1 MAIDVERF
9 RTLPAYETHS
19 PLPAVVADMDAL
31 SAAAVKWRSYR
42 RMMRWISGGLLAA
55 GIISF
60 MADQPLFG
68 VLGIVG
74 AIAGF
79 IYAYRYARAVLT
91 HQHRID
97 AVRSISS
104 ILASDTDTKAAV
116 SVNLAFKEDRKL
128 LHEEEWPVR
137 RSGKQRFYADSWLSV
152 EVPLLD
158 GTTLNENIVD
168 LIRERSYKNP
178 RGKSKT
184 KTRIHHSV
192 SMRFVYPPELY
203 GDLTRTGGVLK
214 DPIRLPPSA
223 RLKGLKVSDSDIKLK
238 ATVTQTGE
246 LIRSCSMLAL
256 GAYRM
261 LNFGRKVTSRRSAQ

>member
-1 MAIDVERF
+1 MPIDVERF
-9 RTLPAYETHS
+9 KTLPAYEAQS
-19 PLPAVVADMDAL
+19 PLSAIVADMDAL
-31 SAAAVKWRSYR
+31 TAAAAKWRTYR
-42 RMMRWISGGLLAA
+42 KTMRWISGGLLVA

-68 VLGIVG
+68 VLGIAG
-74 AIAGF
+74 SIAGF

-104 ILASDTDTKAAV
+104 ILAADTNAKATV
-116 SVNLAFKEDRKL
+116 NVNLAFKEDRKL
-128 LHEEEWPVR
+128 VHEEEWPVR
-137 RSGKQRFYADSWLSV
+137 RSGKQRFYTDSWLNV
-152 EVPLLD
+152 QAPLLD
-158 GTTLNENIVD
+158 GTTLSENIVD
-168 LIRERSYKNP
+168 LVRERSFKNP

-192 SMRFVYPPELY
+192 SMRFVYPPEVY
-203 GDLTRTGGVLK
+203 GDVTKTGAVLK
-214 DPIRLPPSA
+214 SPIRLPPSS